1 MPMALPSLSQSSSIW
16 SPSTTLPSHH
26 LFPPSFFLSLSPSIP
41 PSLDP
46 ISQEKIHWNSLK
58 TDFDQLREEGRR
70 LYDDKG
76 KNTRYLEVAKKRM
89 FMVQNNKNRLRQEL
103 LELQNAEEEEE
114 TQEDVA
120 TYEIE
125 IQECEERIKAL
136 GQEQGERE
144 EALKVAKAEVKEC
157 DRKILETEAGVDEV
171 TRRMENLR
179 VGSNWNML

>member
-1 MPMALPSLSQSSSIW
+1 MPMALPSYLN
-16 SPSTTLPSHH
+16 PLPSG
-26 LFPPSFFLSLSPSIP
+26 LPQPLSPPTIFPSFPSFPSLP

-46 ISQEKIHWNSLK
+46 TSQEQTRLNKLK
-58 TDFDQLREEGRR
+58 GDFDQLREEGKR
-70 LYDDKG
+70 LHDDKG
-76 KNTRYLEVAKKRM
+76 KNTRHLEVAKKRM

-114 TQEDVA
+114 TQEDMA

-144 EALKVAKAEVKEC
+144 EALKVVKEEVKEC
-157 DRKILETEAGVDEV
+157 DRKILETESGVDEV
-171 TRRMENLR
+171 TKRMENLR
-179 VGSNWNML
+179 VSSNWNLL